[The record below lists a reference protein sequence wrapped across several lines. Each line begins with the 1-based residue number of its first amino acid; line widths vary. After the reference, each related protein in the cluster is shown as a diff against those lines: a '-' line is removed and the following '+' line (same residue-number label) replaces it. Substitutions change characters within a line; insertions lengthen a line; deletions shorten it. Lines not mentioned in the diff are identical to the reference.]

1 MTKQELLR
9 ELDEMKDSLNEAR
22 KEIINERYVNA
33 RVLVGF
39 DMQEKIDELFE
50 MLDEAIEKKGR
61 EKYEADS

>member
-9 ELDEMKDSLNEAR
+9 ELDAMKDSLNEAR

-39 DMQEKIDELFE
+39 DMQEKVDELFE
-50 MLDEAIEKKGR
+50 MLHEAIEAKAQEKKNPTP
-61 EKYEADS
+61 

>member
-1 MTKQELLR
+1 LTNQELLR